1 MMSKA
6 IDDLKHE
13 HEAILAGLKILDSMI
28 DSGEQVPVDD
38 LNGFIGFLKEFAD
51 KCHHGKE
58 EDILFPALTKAGLPV
73 EGGPVGVMLSEHVQ
87 GREYIQAMES
97 AVADSPDYEEFA
109 KAGGQYAELLRQ
121 HIQKENNVLFV
132 MAEKILSTEQLDEIF
147 EAFEKHEEQITG
159 HGRHDELHTM
169 LESYRER
176 YGA

>member
-1 MMSKA
+1 MSKA

-28 DSGEQVPVDD
+28 DLGEQVPVDD

-58 EDILFPALTKAGLPV
+58 EDILFPVLTKAGLPV
-73 EGGPVGVMLSEHVQ
+73 DGGPVGVMLSEHVQ
-87 GREYIQAMES
+87 GREYIQAMEN
-97 AVADSPDYEEFA
+97 AVADSPDYEAFA

-147 EAFEKHEEQITG
+147 EAFEKHEEQIIG
-159 HGRHDELHTM
+159 HGRHDELHKM
-169 LESYRER
+169 LESYRDR